1 MRGFVTSGTVSA
13 MRPIPATLLTLLV
26 GCNSPTYLAITAAQ
40 DQFDTL
46 GSSGDLEPATTTT
59 TGDTTANADG
69 TTAGASTGDPVLTGE
84 APETGTTGEA
94 TDTSDTTD
102 PQSPSVGDAEKPSII
117 SVTLPAKLHAAG
129 PVSLEVQ
136 TEHTGKVEITLDGA
150 DAGTLSAA
158 GGGLFVGELAV
169 RGAIDNGWHSVEV
182 IARQGPNEVSQSESY
197 EVETPAPGTMAWF
210 KAGPSGSQTNRL
222 ARTPDGDTLEA
233 GHVEIN
239 TVSRPS
245 LTRRSGLTGAQL
257 WSVKLDTREG
267 SVADLAVLPDG
278 RVWVAMNVR
287 KPGDPSAQP
296 RIALLDAA
304 GETTGI
310 EVLGDIGHI
319 VRGIAADAEGGSFA
333 VGVAS
338 AGLDMDIAYWR
349 VNGDG
354 VQTLG
359 GTWDYT
365 PQHME
370 KHNFSEFAMDVV
382 VDGDVAWAVG
392 ASQGKHD
399 PKKVVR
405 TRGILVPL
413 DLDTGAVALPIVA
426 PASGGYTEQSVFFG
440 AGLHP
445 DGVLVT
451 GYECDED
458 SQFYALETSLYDANG
473 ERLWAHSDAIGAGYR
488 YGNDIALDSQ
498 GRVIVAGSITEN
510 GARRGYVAAHVV
522 GEIATLPLFEHW
534 FPASKPSEAFA
545 VLVNDYDRIFVAGF
559 TTVNGNTQARITQ
572 LHP

>member
-1 MRGFVTSGTVSA
+1 MRGFVLSGILSA
-13 MRPIPATLLTLLV
+13 VRPLPATLLILLA

-40 DQFDTL
+40 DQFDTVS
-46 GSSGDLEPATTTT
+46 SSGDREPAVSTTTD
-59 TGDTTANADG
+59 DTTASTEN
-69 TTAGASTGDPVLTGE
+69 TNNNASTGDPVLTGE
-84 APETGTTGEA
+84 APETGATGDA

-102 PQSPSVGDAEKPSII
+102 PQSPSVGDAEKPSIV
-117 SVTLPAKLHAAG
+117 SVKLPAKLHAAG

-136 TEHTGKVEITLDGA
+136 TEHTGTVELTLDGA
-150 DAGTLSAA
+150 DAGTLAAA

-182 IARQGPNEVSQSESY
+182 IARHGPNEISQSESY

-239 TVSRPS
+239 KISRPS

-257 WSVKLDTREG
+257 WSVTLDTHEG

-304 GETTGI
+304 GEATGI
-310 EVLGDIGHI
+310 EMLGDLGHI
-319 VRGIAADAEGGSFA
+319 VRGIAADADGGCFA

-338 AGLDMDIAYWR
+338 AGSDMDIAYWR
-349 VNGDG
+349 VNSDG
-354 VQTLG
+354 VQTIG

-365 PQHME
+365 PKLME

-382 VDGDVAWAVG
+382 IDGDVAWAIG

-413 DLDTGAVALPIVA
+413 DLDTGAAALPIVA
-426 PASGGYTEQSVFFG
+426 PTSGGYTEQSVFFG
-440 AGLHP
+440 AALHP
-445 DGVLVT
+445 DGILVT
-451 GYECDED
+451 GYECDEA
-458 SQFYALETSLYDANG
+458 SQVYTLETSLYDTNG
-473 ERLWAHSDAIGAGYR
+473 ERLWADSSAIGEGYR

-510 GARRGYVAAHVV
+510 GARRGYVAAHLV
-522 GEIATLPLFEHW
+522 GEITPLPLFEHW

-545 VLVNDYDRIFVAGF
+545 ALVNDYDRIFAAGF
-559 TTVNGNTQARITQ
+559 TTVNGHTQARITQ